1 VGPRAILDA
10 VEKRKFPRTCW
21 ESNLCS
27 SFIQAIAH
35 VLYQLSCFSC
45 HRSEGK
51 MKERILDKYM
61 ISSGRELCLV
71 VTLDSIK
78 TRNYLTTGK

>member
-1 VGPRAILDA
+1 VGPRSILDA

-35 VLYQLSCFSC
+35 MLYQLSCSSC
-45 HRSEGK
+45 HKSECK

-61 ISSGRELCLV
+61 VSGGRLLCIV

-78 TRNYLTTGK
+78 TRNFLTRGK